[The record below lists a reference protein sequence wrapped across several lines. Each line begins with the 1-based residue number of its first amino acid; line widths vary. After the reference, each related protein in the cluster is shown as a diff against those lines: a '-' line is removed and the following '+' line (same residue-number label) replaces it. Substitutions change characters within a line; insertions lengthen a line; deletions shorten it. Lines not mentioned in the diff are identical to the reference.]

1 MTLKLFQTVGYS
13 MRALAQHF
21 AHIPTMPYHHE
32 IITKIKKE
40 YSTTCGEIS
49 REQFI
54 NYYFTLKEQDSPII

>member
-21 AHIPTMPYHHE
+21 AHLRTMPYHHE

-40 YSTTCGEIS
+40 YSTTCGETS
-49 REQFI
+49 MREQFI
-54 NYYFTLKEQDSPII
+54 NYFTLKEQDSPII